1 MSFQNLDVLK
11 FYEKLPFNI
20 FGDLDEAEKQIKKF
34 DPINIY
40 PELKKNI
47 NFNKKLRV
55 IDFGCGGGWFVNGLS
70 YHHGKNIEV
79 TGVDFNPTAINYAKK
94 IKDKLSLNSNFI
106 LSDLFKYES
115 ENKFDLIVSL
125 GALHHTNNCQ
135 EAIKKILFFGN
146 NNAYFFL
153 GLYHKYG
160 RQPFLDFFKSIKE
173 ESEEYKFKKYK
184 ELHSIKDD
192 KKLYSW
198 FRDQVLHPH
207 ETQHTFEEISNLF
220 EQTSYKIL
228 STSINNF
235 EKITD
240 INLLIN
246 KEKELFDYAKEKLKK
261 KEYFPGFFII
271 SAKNSI

>member
-11 FYEKLPFNI
+11 FYEELPFNI

-34 DPINIY
+34 NPIDVY

-47 NFNKKLRV
+47 NFNQKLKV

-70 YHHGKNIEV
+70 YHLGENIDV
-79 TGVDFNPTAINYAKK
+79 TGVDFNPTAINYANK
-94 IKDKLSLNSNFI
+94 IKDGLSLNSNFI
-106 LSDLFKYES
+106 LSDLFKFES
-115 ENKFDLIVSL
+115 VDKFDLIVSL
-125 GALHHTNNCQ
+125 GALHHTNNCK
-135 EAIKKILFFGN
+135 EAIRKILHFGN
-146 NNAYFFL
+146 NKAYLFL

-160 RQPFLDFFKSIKE
+160 RKPFLDFFENIKK
-173 ESEEYKFKKYK
+173 ESEESKFKKYK

-207 ETQHTFEEISNLF
+207 ETQHTFEEMIDLF
-220 EQTSYKIL
+220 EQTSYKIE
-228 STSINNF
+228 STSINKF
-235 EKITD
+235 EKID
-240 INLLIN
+240 DLNSIIE
-246 KEKELFDYAKEKLKK
+246 KEKKLFNYAEEKLKK

-271 SAKNSI
+271 TAKNNN